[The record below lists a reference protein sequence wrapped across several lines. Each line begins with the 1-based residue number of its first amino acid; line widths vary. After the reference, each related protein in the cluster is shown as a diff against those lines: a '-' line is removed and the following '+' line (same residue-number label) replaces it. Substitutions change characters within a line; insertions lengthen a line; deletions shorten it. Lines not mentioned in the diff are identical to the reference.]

1 MAEEAVSMEAPP
13 LHKPSSL
20 REAALDDET
29 RALVAPDAADLP
41 ASPPSAVEANFARYF
56 IAGKKGLGFCHTY
69 LIRVEALSF
78 SWDFEVRLLLETVKF
93 VRLLW
98 KLRDLKDK
106 ELISLQYCLLTSE

>member
-1 MAEEAVSMEAPP
+1 MAEEAASMEAPP

-56 IAGKKGLGFCHTY
+56 IAGKKGLGFFHTY

-78 SWDFEVRLLLETVKF
+78 SWDFESSRYAC
-93 VRLLW
+93 
-98 KLRDLKDK
+98 
-106 ELISLQYCLLTSE
+106 S